1 MKSRRANFAQVKQK
15 FASCDQ
21 ECDFLTEHVE
31 EAPGGWMSTDA
42 LFKDYRRWMLESNY
56 RPTGAANFK
65 KAVKRIFPKSYE
77 KRERVGL
84 RQMTV
89 FYNIKVM
96 SDLPTGVQAVQI

>member
-1 MKSRRANFAQVKQK
+1 MKDEHRNA
-15 FASCDQ
+15 CDH
-21 ECDFLTEHVE
+21 ELEFLTEHVE
-31 EAPGGWMSTDA
+31 EAPGEWVSTDA
-42 LFKDYRRWMLESNY
+42 LFKKYKDWMLANNY

-65 KAVKRIFPKSYE
+65 RAVKRIFPKSYE

-96 SDLPTGVQAVQI
+96 SDLPTGVQAVQTSYTPL